1 MLNSQILVSVVS
13 LTWNSEKWVKKFISS
28 LVNDFEHDNISYEII
43 IVDNGSVD
51 ETINVVK
58 ELQLSNENIILIQ
71 LGKNM
76 GTTFSRNIG
85 LKMAKGEYIFILDSD
100 TEIPIGTTKK
110 LINAFH
116 EIKSDHIGIIHP
128 QLIYPNGDFQESARK
143 YPSFRSKFYRL
154 LSIEKKRKRVESYD
168 SVLNKQVTT
177 VEYAI
182 SAAWFFRKKMLED
195 IGYLDEKI
203 FYAPEDAEFCARAWS
218 KGYEVWYY
226 PKAVIIHD
234 CKRLTKKRP
243 LSKLGFEHLKGL
255 IYFWRKYRMH

>member
-1 MLNSQILVSVVS
+1 MSNNRVLVSVVS
-13 LTWNSEKWVKKFISS
+13 LTWNSENWIKRFITS
-28 LVNDFEHDNISYEII
+28 LVSDFESDNIPYEII
-43 IVDNGSVD
+43 IIDNDSTDRTV
-51 ETINVVK
+51 
-58 ELQLSNENIILIQ
+58 SIIEEFQKNNDSIMLIR

-85 LKMAKGEYIFILDSD
+85 LRIAKGDYIFVLDSD

-110 LINAFH
+110 LINAFQ
-116 EIKSDHIGIIHP
+116 EIGSDRIGIIHP
-128 QLIYPNGDFQESARK
+128 QLIYPDGDFQESARK
-143 YPSFRSKFYRL
+143 YPSFSSKLYRL
-154 LSIEKKRKRVESYD
+154 LNIENRRKKVESYD
-168 SVLNKQVTT
+168 AVLNKQVTT

-182 SAAWFFRKKMLED
+182 SAAWFFKKELLED

-234 CKRLTKKRP
+234 CKRLTKKKP
-243 LSKLGFEHLKGL
+243 ISKLGFEHLKGL
-255 IYFWRKYRMH
+255 VYFWRKYRIR